1 MTKVFILNH
10 GLANGGTDTFCL
22 NILKHIDRERFDVRM
37 ILAVDPD
44 SRPQFRE
51 EEVRQLG
58 IPIDKTSDL
67 DGIKKMLR
75 HAVRLYKLLQKE
87 KPDVFHAN
95 MDLFNGVN
103 MFVAWL
109 AGVPVRVCHSHTSQS
124 QYETHTG
131 KHILVR
137 VYRGIMRWLLWHCS
151 TVRCGCSEPAMDY
164 LFGSKW
170 KTDPSSHV
178 IHNGIELAPV
188 PVETVSKTKSALG
201 VRSGIHYLLN
211 VGRLASEKNPLFL
224 VDVMKAVCDRREDVE
239 LLWVGTGEMEQQV
252 RSKIAEQNL
261 EQKIHLLGARK
272 DIPRI
277 LRCGEAF
284 VFPSLFEGLGI
295 ALIEAQAAGLS
306 CVVSDRVPREA
317 DMGGC
322 VFRSIDEG
330 TALWAE
336 TIIGILDGTIVKNVC
351 PERLREYDVG
361 YMIEQLQ
368 QIYQH

>member
-22 NILKHIDRERFDVRM
+22 NILKHINWEKFDVRM

-103 MFVAWL
+103 MFVARL
-109 AGVPVRVCHSHTSQS
+109 AGVPVRVCHSHNSES
-124 QYETHTG
+124 QYEANSG
-131 KHILVR
+131 KHIAVSI
-137 VYRGIMRWLLWHCS
+137 YRGIMRWLLWHFS
-151 TVRCGCSEPAMDY
+151 TARCGCSELAMDY
-164 LFGSKW
+164 LYGNKW
-170 KTDPSSHV
+170 RTDASACV
-178 IHNGIELAPV
+178 IHNGIDLTAFSEINTSDAK
-188 PVETVSKTKSALG
+188 ERLG
-201 VRSGIHYLLN
+201 LRSGIHYLIT
-211 VGRLASEKNPLFL
+211 VGRLAEQKNPLFL
-224 VDVMKAVCDRREDVE
+224 VDVMKAVCNRWEDVE

-252 RSKIAEQNL
+252 RSKIAEENL

-272 DIPRI
+272 DVPQI

-284 VFPSLFEGLGI
+284 VFPSLFEGLPI
-295 ALIEAQAAGLS
+295 ALIEAQGAGLP
-306 CVVSDRVPREA
+306 CLVSDRITQEA

-322 VFRSIDEG
+322 VFLSIDEG

-336 TIIGILDGTIVKNVC
+336 TIVGVLDGTIVKNVC
-351 PERLREYDVG
+351 PEKMREYDVG
-361 YMIEQLQ
+361 YMIEQLE
-368 QIYQH
+368 QIYQR